1 MSRRIC
7 IDARKLADFGIGTYI
22 RNLLRSLAEI
32 DGTNHYWVLVGRD
45 GRSFVDRL
53 GANFHAFTE
62 SSTVY
67 SLRELGTVSWALR
80 RLRPDVYHATHYVL
94 PAHLPCP
101 AVVTIH
107 DIIHLLFP
115 QFLKNRLAL
124 LYARLMIGRS
134 LRLGRRIITVSQS
147 TRDDVQDFFGVD
159 GAALRVV
166 YNGVDEVFRRALPA
180 DEIQAKL
187 QRFRLRSP
195 YLLFVG
201 NPKPHKNV
209 ENLLRAYARALEL
222 APGDTTLACVGDRDG
237 ESARLHYLCRSLGI
251 AERVAFL
258 GHVPD
263 DDLPALYQGALAF
276 LYPSLY
282 EGFGLPVVEAMAS
295 GVPVITSTTA
305 ALREVAAG
313 LRRPGQSARRRGH
326 RQGDRA
332 LHHVARAPRGA
343 GRQGHGAERRLRL
356 ARHRA
361 ADAGDLPRGDGRVVA
376 SVANGAYHSLR
387 YSSHW
392 RRRRRRAWRKD
403 SQRCATTGSPPPS
416 STSPSRSPGPTPP
429 PPRGAPCGASPRSVT

>member
-32 DGTNHYWVLVGRD
+32 DRTNHYWVLVARD

-53 GANFHAFTE
+53 GSNFHAFIE
-62 SSTVY
+62 SSAVY

-134 LRLGRRIITVSQS
+134 LRLGRRIITVSES
-147 TRDDVQDFFGVD
+147 TRDDVQDFFGI
-159 GAALRVV
+159 GGSALRVV

-180 DEIQAKL
+180 EEIQAKL
-187 QRFRLRSP
+187 QRFRLRAP

-237 ESARLHYLCRSLGI
+237 ESARLHFLCRSLGI

-258 GHVPD
+258 GHVAE

-295 GVPVITSTTA
+295 GVPVITSTSA
-305 ALREVAAG
+305 ALREVASG
-313 LRRPGQSARRRGH
+313 SADLVNPHDVEDIAKAIVRCITSPEH
-326 RQGDRA
+326 RRA
-332 LHHVARAPRGA
+332 LAAKGILRSADFDWRTT
-343 GRQGHGAERRLRL
+343 AERTLEIYRE
-356 ARHRA
+356 AMG
-361 ADAGDLPRGDGRVVA
+361 DA
-376 SVANGAYHSLR
+376 
-387 YSSHW
+387 
-392 RRRRRRAWRKD
+392 
-403 SQRCATTGSPPPS
+403 
-416 STSPSRSPGPTPP
+416 
-429 PPRGAPCGASPRSVT
+429 

>member
-22 RNLLRSLAEI
+22 RNLLRVA
-32 DGTNHYWVLVGRD
+32 GRD
-45 GRSFVDRL
+45 RPTPTTTGSWSAATAASFVDRL

-134 LRLGRRIITVSQS
+134 LRLGRRIITVSES
-147 TRDDVQDFFGVD
+147 TRDDLQDFFGVD
-159 GAALRVV
+159 GRALRVV
-166 YNGVDEVFRRALPA
+166 YNGVDDVFRRALPA

-187 QRFRLRSP
+187 QRFRLRAPTCSSSATRSRTRTSRTCCAP
-195 YLLFVG
+195 T
-201 NPKPHKNV
+201 
-209 ENLLRAYARALEL
+209 RALSSSPP
-222 APGDTTLACVGDRDG
+222 ATPRSPASAIATASRLACD
-237 ESARLHYLCRSLGI
+237 YLCRSLGI

-305 ALREVAAG
+305 ALREVAG
-313 LRRPGQSARRRGH
+313 GSRRPGQPARRRGH

-332 LHHVARAPRGA
+332 LHHFARASRGA
-343 GRQGHGAERRLRL
+343 RGQRYRAQRRLRL
-356 ARHRA
+356 AGHRG
-361 ADAGDLPRGDGRVVA
+361 ADARDLPRGDRGLAADVDQGVTSAELDNTVPLTGSHTATTTRC
-376 SVANGAYHSLR
+376 SLR
-387 YSSHW
+387 
-392 RRRRRRAWRKD
+392 RIA
-403 SQRCATTGSPPPS
+403 
-416 STSPSRSPGPTPP
+416 
-429 PPRGAPCGASPRSVT
+429 RSVT